1 MRPCVHM
8 FATSPAFEL
17 PEHRHAML
25 MPLPLRAWSP
35 PATRKQMPADLRSKD
50 GLDSLARARVR
61 V

>member
-25 MPLPLRAWSP
+25 MPLRAWSP

-50 GLDSLARARVR
+50 GLDSLATARMR